1 VINISVKDIRQKL
14 AMTQE
19 EFAAYLGVDRITV
32 NRWETGDFKPSALA
46 TEKLL
51 SALALSQKE
60 LKAAKNGKE
69 G

>member
-14 AMTQE
+14 NMTQQ
-19 EFAAYLGVDRITV
+19 EFAAYLGVAFQTV

-51 SALALSQKE
+51 AALARSE
-60 LKAAKNGKE
+60 KALRGKK
-69 G
+69 